1 MSLAAD
7 LECFLIDQSI
17 QYEVL
22 AFEFTEYI
30 NQFLMP
36 FWQGSLSK
44 IAWDEINDLSPHEI
58 VRVQFPME
66 MDESTI
72 QNLAKDLK
80 FEILREQNIV
90 IYASAF
96 KQCVVISTQDVLD
109 HLYVLMDALCTRDL
123 ICLFSAEQLIAHRLT
138 GNFIELRLFESMTG
152 KVIH

>member
-1 MSLAAD
+1 MRLAAD
-7 LECFLIDQSI
+7 LECFLTDQSI

-30 NQFLMP
+30 NQFLTP

-72 QNLAKDLK
+72 QNIAKDLK
-80 FEILREQNIV
+80 FEILQERNIV

-138 GNFIELRLFESMTG
+138 GNFIEFRLFESMTG